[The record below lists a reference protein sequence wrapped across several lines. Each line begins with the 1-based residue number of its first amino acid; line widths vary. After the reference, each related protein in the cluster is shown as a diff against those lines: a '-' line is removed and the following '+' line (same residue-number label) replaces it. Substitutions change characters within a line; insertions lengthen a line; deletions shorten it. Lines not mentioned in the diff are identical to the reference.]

1 MRKRKLV
8 RREFKDY
15 GKGTVV
21 NGKNKNLDQKFLTQI
36 QMTSRKS
43 ESELQEICESS
54 KSGSQLLSVYSY
66 VCFSEETAYVF
77 HHILKRP

>member
-1 MRKRKLV
+1 M

-54 KSGSQLLSVYSY
+54 ISGSQLLSIFL
-66 VCFSEETAYVF
+66 CLFF
-77 HHILKRP
+77 